1 MDKTLL
7 LNLIEREQNYFDDQS
22 PGDEEYVNSQK
33 RLMNLKSQLTD
44 LEKTETELKATEEKL
59 EITKAELEI
68 SRGKLELSK
77 EELEVTKNVSV
88 KEEKDRLIRNILEG
102 VKIGSGIV
110 LPIIGLITITAV
122 EKDITFT
129 GSLREYTRYFLPKK
143 NWKTDPKTRGYG
155 NITSCFSHKK
165 HIPL

>member
-44 LEKTETELKATEEKL
+44 LEKTEMELKTTEEKL
-59 EITKAELEI
+59 EITKA
-68 SRGKLELSK
+68 
-77 EELEVTKNVSV
+77 ELEVTKNVSV

-155 NITSCFSHKK
+155 NIASCFSHKK